1 MLALKIKIIEKIKKE
16 IEGKIVDV
24 KSNYEN
30 TRESRNADTKS
41 SAGDKYETG
50 REMIQI
56 EMNKLQALLSQY
68 QSQLNLM
75 ASLDSKPHEL
85 VKNGSLVKTNQGY
98 FFIGLGLGKMQIET
112 IEFFSISMDS
122 PLGLQLKSK
131 VKNDFYELAG
141 KKYQVLDIV

>member
-30 TRESRNADTKS
+30 ARESRNADTKS

-56 EMNKLQALLSQY
+56 EMNKLQALLSKY